1 MGIIRAFTGAISG
14 TFADQ
19 WKDIITAGYFD
30 EHTAVTP
37 GVLRQPSKG
46 RGTYNNATDGVISN
60 GSMIYVPEN
69 TAAFIFS
76 QSGIEYIITEAGGYQ
91 YQSGQSSVFN
101 GDGIGKSI
109 VHQTKDRIGFGG
121 QTSEYKQVA
130 FVNLREIRG
139 IRFGTRGPL
148 MYHDL
153 FYDVDLEITAF
164 GAFSLKITD
173 AVRFVRNYVPANT
186 NYYTFDDPNARSQIL
201 SEFIQSFAVALNSLS
216 TSYRISQLPSQ
227 ANEIAAIISGENSNA
242 GAWKE
247 RFGFE
252 VVQVGIENIEFS
264 SESKELVKQYSS
276 KQMDWKVYENVSQ
289 QSSNIAAQ
297 QKIAQGV
304 QDHGFGNM
312 PGMVLGM
319 GLVQGMNPQTAA
331 PAVAQ
336 PVVPVEPK
344 VVMSVDD
351 QIETLK
357 KLKDLLDAGIL
368 SEDEFN
374 TKKREIMGL

>member
-14 TFADQ
+14 AFADQ
-19 WKDIITAGYFD
+19 WKDIITAGHFD
-30 EHTAVTP
+30 EHTVVSP
-37 GVLRQPSKG
+37 GVLQQPNSG
-46 RGTYNNATDGVISN
+46 RGTYNNATNGVISN
-60 GSMIYVPEN
+60 GSKIFVPEN

-76 QSGIEYIITEAGGYQ
+76 QSGIEEIITEAGGYE
-91 YQSGQSSVFN
+91 YQSGQSTIFN
-101 GDGIGKSI
+101 GDDFGKSI
-109 VHQTKDRIGFGG
+109 LQQAKDRVGFGS
-121 QTSEYKQVA
+121 QTAEQKQVA

-153 FYDVDLEITAF
+153 FYGTDLEITAF
-164 GAFSLKITD
+164 GAFSLKIID
-173 AVRFVRNYVPANT
+173 AEKFIRSYVPANI
-186 NYYTFDDPNARSQIL
+186 NNYTFDDPKARSQIL

-216 TSYRISQLPSQ
+216 TTYRISQLPSQ

-264 SESKELVKQYSS
+264 PESKELVKQYSS
-276 KQMDWKVYENVSQ
+276 KQMDWKVYDNVSQ
-289 QSSNIAAQ
+289 QSSNISAQ

-304 QDHGFGNM
+304 QDHGLGNM

-331 PAVAQ
+331 PAESKAA
-336 PVVPVEPK
+336 
-344 VVMSVDD
+344 MSIEQ

-357 KLKDLLDAGIL
+357 KLKELLDAGIL

-374 TKKREIMGL
+374 AKKKEIMGL